1 MKKILLLLPL
11 LLLALVGCNKVE
23 VNADMYFLGSDL
35 SPAGDDDF
43 EILDS
48 YSQYTSNG
56 KLLKD
61 YEEKF
66 FESNTLILIYLT
78 DSTTGNRY
86 GLKEVSKS
94 NSKLTIYVEYI
105 QEGLSQAFSIT
116 AYCIEVEAKGI
127 KEVEIKRITK
137 E

>member
-1 MKKILLLLPL
+1 MKKILFLLPL
-11 LLLALVGCNKVE
+11 LLLALVGCSKVE

-35 SPAGDDDF
+35 SPTGDDDF

-48 YSQYTSNG
+48 YSKYIGNG

-66 FESNTLILIYLT
+66 FESNTLILIYLN

-86 GLKEVSKS
+86 GLREASKT
-94 NSKLTIYVEYI
+94 NNKLTIYVECIEYGI
-105 QEGLSQAFSIT
+105 MPAFSTT
-116 AYCIEVEAKGI
+116 AYCVEVEAKGI
-127 KEVEIKRITK
+127 KKVEVKRITK